1 MSRGQTLLTLIQSR
15 ERLLKIKENNS
26 KEFTYKT
33 PDMYSDEEYF
43 DSKRNNNEN
52 EVLKLIKRKI
62 DNL

>member
-26 KEFTYKT
+26 KKFANKT

-52 EVLKLIKRKI
+52 EVLKLIKRTI